1 MSRPLQKSLEDARDS
16 YSHAV
21 ETVLAELGE
30 LFVEGYGGNS
40 WGCTE
45 STRSDDVSWF
55 FKYEADSESVQFAK
69 AEYTYEQPVFE
80 RNWWQM
86 ERVGTEIVEREAWVV
101 SKYGLPNYWD
111 ILHVAPSFTGVV
123 DNYLQSLSNFNAHGS
138 VSEIKANNPSLV
150 ASIEALET
158 AEDNL
163 FETADSVRWSMDI
176 EDLVVGIENGYD
188 DMCAVGICDDE
199 EDKDSIF
206 KMFKCTND
214 GKGLQDTKREIVFQ
228 GDDLAL
234 VHVQRWFKDRQKDRR
249 EVDYDGEWYSVAYV
263 VGCDDGDT
271 PFFIHRLQD
280 SSIFEDV
287 DEWTAEKVY
296 DQMGFDKNAST
307 DGEITNDTRYR
318 VQGDVYFERRD
329 VDEEVEMFCDR
340 YVRNTARN
348 IAKEYADEFLSS
360 RNLTD
365 LFTVNSMYISSRLNQ
380 MEHEYLFDVTGSY
393 DTPYLKEVQE
403 TINLSEERIREIQDE
418 RGWSRLSQKRRHRI
432 ICDVLEDRLFQ
443 WVEQNTDASILSE
456 MESARNEQE
465 NEFLDT
471 EKSCPITLGN
481 HLVNTLNATLHPNS
495 RRRMEEDIEVVV
507 PEETQLFVLHD
518 EHNSKM
524 LTIPKGIYHFG
535 FLNQHLSA

>member
-16 YSHAV
+16 YSNAV
-21 ETVLAELGE
+21 DMVLAELGE
-30 LFVEGYGGNS
+30 LFVEGYGSNS

-45 STRSDDVSWF
+45 STQSDDISWF

-86 ERVGTEIVEREAWVV
+86 ERVGTERVEREAWVV

-111 ILHVAPSFTGVV
+111 ILHVAPSVTGVI
-123 DNYLQSLSNFNAHGS
+123 DNYLQSLSQFNAHGS
-138 VSEIKANNPSLV
+138 VSDIKDNNPSLV
-150 ASIEALET
+150 EAIETFET
-158 AEDNL
+158 AEERL
-163 FETADSVRWSMDI
+163 FETAESVRWSMDI
-176 EDLVVGIENGYD
+176 DDLVVGIENGYD
-188 DMCAVGICDDE
+188 DLCAVGICDDE

-214 GKGLQDTKREIVFQ
+214 GQGLQDTKREIVFQ
-228 GDDLAL
+228 NDDLAL
-234 VHVQRWFKDRQKDRR
+234 VHVQRWFKDTQKARR
-249 EVDYDGEWYSVAYV
+249 EVGYDGEWYSVAYV

-271 PFFIHRLQD
+271 PFFIHRLQNA
-280 SSIFEDV
+280 SVFEEV

-307 DGEITNDTRYR
+307 DGEIENDVRYR
-318 VQGDVYFERRD
+318 VQGDVYFERRA
-329 VDEEVEMFCDR
+329 VDKEVEMFCDR
-340 YVRNTARN
+340 YVKNTARN
-348 IAKEYADEFLSS
+348 IAKEYADDFLSS
-360 RNLTD
+360 RNLTEV
-365 LFTVNSMYISSRLNQ
+365 FTVNSVYISSRLNQ
-380 MEHEYLFDVTGSY
+380 TEHEYLFDVTGSY
-393 DTPYLKEVQE
+393 DTAYLKEVQE
-403 TINLSEERIREIQDE
+403 QINLSEDRMREIQDE
-418 RGWSRLSQKRRHRI
+418 RGWNRLSQKRRHRI
-432 ICDVLEDRLFQ
+432 ICDVLEERLFQ
-443 WVEQNTDASILSE
+443 WTEQNTDESILSE
-456 MESARNEQE
+456 MESARAEQE
-465 NEFLDT
+465 NEFMDT
-471 EKSCPITLGN
+471 DKSCPITLGN

-495 RRRMEEDIEVVV
+495 RRRLEEDIEVIV